1 MQRSFVGGLARWRW
15 LLSSKGCMRFWR
27 GRAYHIFGINTRSL
41 RGSHMFL
48 VAVQGRFWRG
58 RAYQIFGVNTRS
70 LHGSHVFGGCA
81 RAVLAR
87 KGIPDLWRQ
96 HAQLAWKS
104 CVFFLVAVR
113 DMTLASTVA
122 GFGYASR
129 GACISKPATCHPQ
142 HLPPHLSGGVF
153 LYDLVQLI
161 YDG

>member
-70 LHGSHVFGGCA
+70 LHGSHMFLVAVQGRFWRGRAYQIFGVNTRSLHGS
-81 RAVLAR
+81 
-87 KGIPDLWRQ
+87 
-96 HAQLAWKS
+96 H
-104 CVFFLVAVR
+104 VFFLVAVR
-113 DMTLASTVA
+113 DMTLASKVA